1 MRRGALPTLLAGKT
15 TPVDANAQ
23 NLGIHGL
30 KFGQIKLEGQG
41 IRRSGMAKG
50 GDVEEDDEVFPAEII
65 READVVSR
73 RGWQGEIGNLVAD
86 L

>member
-23 NLGIHGL
+23 NLGSHGL

-41 IRRSGMAKG
+41 IRRSGTAKR
-50 GDVEEDDEVFPAEII
+50 GDGEEEDEVFLAEII
-65 READVVSR
+65 CEADFVSR
-73 RGWQGEIGNLVAD
+73 RGRRGEVGSLVAD